1 LEELSGER
9 AMDER
14 IIKFVSALRAAGV
27 RISLAES
34 ADAFRAIDHLG
45 IKDREKFR
53 VSLQA
58 SLVKDSSDLPI
69 FAELFPL
76 FFGRA
81 GSPPMTNLSDD
92 LDADEA
98 RMLADALHQ
107 FSDQI
112 REMLERLVEGEQLRP
127 DELQRLGK
135 LVGLSHADDLRY
147 LNWMTQRMEKALR
160 FREVREALQELADLL
175 AQMGMNR
182 ERLGQLQNLLHNN
195 MQGLEDQLRQYAG
208 QTIAENMSR
217 SRADDGLDRLMN
229 QPFNS
234 LSDQDM
240 ERLRKEVQ
248 RLAAALR
255 TRIALRQKR
264 SRTGQLDAKATL
276 RSNLKHGSVPIEIK
290 HRDRTLKPRLVVL
303 CDISTSMR
311 FCSELM
317 LSLLYALQD
326 QISKTYSFAFIDH
339 LEFISPDFEGQDS
352 RKAVHQVL
360 ERMPSGYYNTDLGF
374 SLENFTKR
382 YLDTVDSR
390 TTFLIVGDGR
400 NNYNDP
406 RIDLFKMLAR
416 RSRRTIWLTP
426 EGVNLWGIGDSDML
440 EYNRECDI
448 VLPAASLAQL
458 TAAVDKLLTLG

>member
-1 LEELSGER
+1 ME
-9 AMDER
+9 ER
-14 IIKFVSALRAAGV
+14 ILKFILALRSAGV

-34 ADAFRAIDHLG
+34 ADAFQAIDKMG
-45 IKDREKFR
+45 VKDREKFR

-58 SLVKDSSDLPI
+58 ALVKDSSSLPM
-69 FAELFPL
+69 FTELFPL
-76 FFGRA
+76 FFGSA
-81 GSPPMTNLSDD
+81 DSPPMTNLSED
-92 LDADEA
+92 LDPDEA
-98 RMLADALHQ
+98 RMLAEALCQ
-107 FSDQI
+107 FGDQI
-112 REMLERLVEGEQLRP
+112 REMLERLVKGEQLRQ

-135 LVGLSHADDLRY
+135 LVGLTHADDLRY

-160 FREVREALQELADLL
+160 FREVREALKELVNLL
-175 AQMGMNR
+175 SQMGMNG
-182 ERLGQLQNLLHNN
+182 ERLQQLRELIKNNL
-195 MQGLEDQLRQYAG
+195 QGLTDQLRQYAG
-208 QTIAENMSR
+208 QSIAENLSR
-217 SRADDGLDRLMN
+217 NREETGLDQLMN

-264 SRTGQLDAKATL
+264 SKTGQLDAKATL
-276 RSNLKHGSVPIEIK
+276 RSNLKHGSVPIDIK
-290 HRDRTLKPRLVVL
+290 HRERSLKPRLVVL

-339 LEFISPDFEGQDS
+339 LEYISPDFEGQDS

-360 ERMPSGYYNTDLGF
+360 ERMPSGYYNTDLGY
-374 SLENFTKR
+374 SLENFFRR
-382 YLDTVDSR
+382 YLDTIDSR

-406 RIDLFKMLAR
+406 RMDLFTTLAR
-416 RSRRTIWLTP
+416 RSRRTIWLNP
-426 EGVNLWGIGDSDML
+426 EGANLWGIGDSDML
-440 EYNRECDI
+440 EYKRECDI
-448 VLPAASLAQL
+448 VLRAATLAQL